1 MFNIINNEEIFSAIQ
16 NVIATKSTYAYYCRK
31 AGERAQYLR
40 DYAEAEDIGEASR
53 QFEERL
59 KNHAKKCK
67 HDLFVLCNKI
77 HVRPKVG
84 YGIALG
90 LMRGKS
96 MSYLAEKF
104 SEYNYVKEFLIAYA
118 DGKIATLKEEIDNPY

>member
-1 MFNIINNEEIFSAIQ
+1 MFNIINNEEIFNAVQ
-16 NVIATKSTYAYYCRK
+16 NVIAAKGAYSHFCRK
-31 AGERAQYLR
+31 TGERAQYLR

-53 QFEERL
+53 QLEERL

-67 HDLFVLCNKI
+67 HELFVLCNKI

-90 LMRGKS
+90 LMHGKS

-118 DGKIATLKEEIDNPY
+118 DGKIAALKEEIDILY